1 MADIGTDIGKAI
13 HILQQNELVA
23 IPTET
28 VYGLAG
34 NALEPNAIAKI
45 YLTKNRP
52 YFDPLITHVD
62 RLEKV
67 LELVTDIPE
76 IALQLAKKFWPGPLT
91 LLLPKK
97 EGIPD
102 LLTSGLDNMAIRIPN
117 HSLTL
122 DLLRD
127 LTFPLAAPS
136 ANPFGYVSPTNAKHV
151 NDQLGEKISYILD
164 GGDSQVGLEST
175 ILSIQGEQI
184 NVHRLG
190 GLTLESLRPFGTI
203 KLLLNQKSNPKAP
216 GQLDA
221 HYAPGKKMI
230 VGNLQALVKLHPY
243 EDTAIISFKTLYNH
257 PGKQVVLSPQG
268 DLSQA
273 ATHLFGALRLMDH
286 PEVSLII
293 SEWVPE
299 EGIGRAINDRLKR
312 ASFI

>member
-102 LLTSGLDNMAIRIPN
+102 LLT
-117 HSLTL
+117 
-122 DLLRD
+122 RD
-127 LTFPLAAPS
+127 L
-136 ANPFGYVSPTNAKHV
+136 
-151 NDQLGEKISYILD
+151 IIW
-164 GGDSQVGLEST
+164 
-175 ILSIQGEQI
+175 
-184 NVHRLG
+184 
-190 GLTLESLRPFGTI
+190 
-203 KLLLNQKSNPKAP
+203 
-216 GQLDA
+216 
-221 HYAPGKKMI
+221 
-230 VGNLQALVKLHPY
+230 PY
-243 EDTAIISFKTLYNH
+243 E
-257 PGKQVVLSPQG
+257 
-268 DLSQA
+268 SQ
-273 ATHLFGALRLMDH
+273 TIH
-286 PEVSLII
+286 
-293 SEWVPE
+293 
-299 EGIGRAINDRLKR
+299 
-312 ASFI
+312 

>member
-151 NDQLGEKISYILD
+151 NYQLG
-164 GGDSQVGLEST
+164 
-175 ILSIQGEQI
+175 
-184 NVHRLG
+184 
-190 GLTLESLRPFGTI
+190 
-203 KLLLNQKSNPKAP
+203 
-216 GQLDA
+216 
-221 HYAPGKKMI
+221 
-230 VGNLQALVKLHPY
+230 
-243 EDTAIISFKTLYNH
+243 
-257 PGKQVVLSPQG
+257 
-268 DLSQA
+268 
-273 ATHLFGALRLMDH
+273 
-286 PEVSLII
+286 
-293 SEWVPE
+293 
-299 EGIGRAINDRLKR
+299 
-312 ASFI
+312 